1 MKSQSRPNKLGI
13 PQPSLPAFGV
23 RSESEIRDSSRFSV
37 TKADSTQALP
47 PRPTRSAPV
56 FDQLQG
62 QRPNEPPWL
71 PQSRWASGTR
81 SKRRRWAGTCPAL
94 RGWSRRPNA
103 CTVPVSAAAPAR
115 THSSKNLRISLA
127 LSTRIAR
134 RRSTLQIPQRL
145 YQKKQD
151 KRKRSG
157 HGGVEGAGWPVQR
170 RESCWSCFRFRKGQ
184 PQMQHDQSNHT
195 EPLGSAIPGCAAGA
209 QQIPSAWRAIAATWA
224 GPRVLDIH
232 SPGAHSRG
240 GGGGKQSAFC

>member
-1 MKSQSRPNKLGI
+1 LRRHVVETRANGSMRTHYPGRSRDPAWRFRRVRPSVSALTRNGIGFDSAKDTGCPSKKKNLKSQSRPNRLV
-13 PQPSLPAFGV
+13 PAFGV
-23 RSESEIRDSSRFSV
+23 RSNSILR
-37 TKADSTQALP
+37 KADSTQALP

-103 CTVPVSAAAPAR
+103 CTVPVSAAAPPR
-115 THSSKNLRISLA
+115 TQPSKNLRISLA

-145 YQKKQD
+145 YQKKKD
-151 KRKRSG
+151 KRK
-157 HGGVEGAGWPVQR
+157 
-170 RESCWSCFRFRKGQ
+170 
-184 PQMQHDQSNHT
+184 
-195 EPLGSAIPGCAAGA
+195 
-209 QQIPSAWRAIAATWA
+209 
-224 GPRVLDIH
+224 
-232 SPGAHSRG
+232 
-240 GGGGKQSAFC
+240 